1 MTAGRTFHML
11 RSQVQVEQRIFWR
24 NVSATFF
31 TFVLPIVLLFVL
43 ALSDDPAENV
53 AMIIALGI
61 LSTGFQGLAIQLSMH
76 RDQGVL
82 KGLMATPLSA
92 GMLVAGKV
100 VSMLIV
106 VTLESLIVLAF
117 GILVLDADAPHDPLV
132 LAAFVLLGTA
142 TFVAMG
148 FAVASIIP
156 SSDSA
161 PAIVN
166 AAYLGLILASVL
178 TASLDQLPDIVQRAG
193 ELLPLVHLF
202 EPIRNAW
209 LSGATSADVTSALVL
224 AAWGVG
230 ATIWTIRRFRWEPSE
245 QA

>member
-1 MTAGRTFHML
+1 
-11 RSQVQVEQRIFWR
+11 
-24 NVSATFF
+24 
-31 TFVLPIVLLFVL
+31 
-43 ALSDDPAENV
+43 
-53 AMIIALGI
+53 
-61 LSTGFQGLAIQLSMH
+61 MH

-82 KGLMATPLSA
+82 KGLMATPLA
-92 GMLVAGKV
+92 PGMLVAGKV
-100 VSMLIV
+100 VSMLV
-106 VTLESLIVLAF
+106 VVALETLIVLGF
-117 GILVLDADAPHDPLV
+117 GMFVLGADAPQDPLV

-142 TFVAMG
+142 TFVSLG

-178 TASLDQLPDIVQRAG
+178 VETIDGLPDVVQSIGGA
-193 ELLPLVHLF
+193 LPLVHLF

-209 LSGATSADVTSALVL
+209 LFGSDAGDVTSAIVL
-224 AAWGVG
+224 TAWGAAG
-230 ATIWTIRRFRWEPSE
+230 ALWTVRRFRWEPSE